1 MKKEPHELVFHPGGE
16 GKAPTW
22 DCVSCGETVHD
33 QVNGG
38 GIACLVKAQEE
49 HVCPRDLAKK
59 RLKDDVARIEELLD
73 ELGVS
78 IQIYEDSYYSGSA
91 ELMIVDN
98 KTRVEHLLGTE
109 GLG

>member
-1 MKKEPHELVFHPGGE
+1 MKKEPHELVYQPGKE
-16 GKAPTW
+16 GQAPTW
-22 DCVSCGETVHD
+22 DCVSCGEEVYR
-33 QVNGG
+33 QFGG
-38 GIACLVKAQEE
+38 GHLGRLIEVQKE

-78 IQIYEDSYYSGSA
+78 IQICEDRYYSGSA
-91 ELMIVDN
+91 DLMIVDN
-98 KTRVEHLLGTE
+98 KTRVERHLETE